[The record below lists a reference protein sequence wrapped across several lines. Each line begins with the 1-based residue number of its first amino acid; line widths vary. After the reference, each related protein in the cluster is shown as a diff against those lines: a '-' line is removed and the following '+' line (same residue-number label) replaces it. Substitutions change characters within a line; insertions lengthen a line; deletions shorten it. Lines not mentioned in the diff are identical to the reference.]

1 MHIVNAVKIRS
12 ISWFEMST
20 DYLKKVG
27 SYDESDC
34 CPYLGQAKVQRSK
47 YVGVAVKQLYIILTM
62 YLGQELN

>member
-20 DYLKKVG
+20 DYLKKER

-47 YVGVAVKQLYIILTM
+47 YVGFAVKQLP
-62 YLGQELN
+62 